1 MSYYTYFYP
10 KRGYNNPQ
18 NKTVEQIKNQRSAY
32 ERTAERYKALLVAT
46 MVDAYYANTTDLNT
60 FYDRIFTYVSFYR
73 SYKDDINKA
82 DWALTVESLYKEVDD
97 GKEKEPVYWINHFNY
112 DSEYDLDEVLENYE
126 NSTSRITS
134 ELLVISRIKTDSDT
148 NVEEYLQSTYI
159 NKINDIIDEIDYN
172 VEEKN
177 SCEFFKKYWDTKKT
191 EDDLAKD
198 ENFKKVENNKE
209 EKKKVE

>member
-18 NKTVEQIKNQRSAY
+18 NKTDEQIKNQRSAY
-32 ERTAERYKALLVAT
+32 ERSAERYKALLVAT

-60 FYDRIFTYVSFYR
+60 YYDRIFAYVSFYR
-73 SYKDDINKA
+73 SYKDDIDKA
-82 DWALTVESLYKEVDD
+82 DWALTVESLYKKVDD
-97 GKEKEPVYWINHFNY
+97 GKEKEPVYFVNHFRYN
-112 DSEYDLDEVLENYE
+112 SEYDLDEVLENYE
-126 NSTSRITS
+126 NAVSRITS
-134 ELLVISRIKTDSDT
+134 LLLVLSRVKADSDT
-148 NVEEYLQSTYI
+148 NVGEYLQSTYI
-159 NKINDIIDEIDYN
+159 DKVNEIIDEIDYN

-198 ENFKKVENNKE
+198 ENFKVVESNKE
-209 EKKKVE
+209 KK

>member
-18 NKTVEQIKNQRSAY
+18 NKTDEQIKNQRSAY
-32 ERTAERYKALLVAT
+32 ERSAERYKALLVST

-60 FYDRIFTYVSFYR
+60 YYDRIFAYVSFYR
-73 SYKDDINKA
+73 SYKDDIDKA
-82 DWALTVESLYKEVDD
+82 DWALTVESLYKKVDD
-97 GKEKEPVYWINHFNY
+97 GKEKEPVYFVNHFRYNF
-112 DSEYDLDEVLENYE
+112 EYDLDEVLENYE
-126 NSTSRITS
+126 NAVSRITS
-134 ELLVISRIKTDSDT
+134 LLLVLSRVKADSDT
-148 NVEEYLQSTYI
+148 NVGEYLQSTYI
-159 NKINDIIDEIDYN
+159 DKVNEIIDEIDYN

-198 ENFKKVENNKE
+198 ENFKVVESNKE
-209 EKKKVE
+209 KK